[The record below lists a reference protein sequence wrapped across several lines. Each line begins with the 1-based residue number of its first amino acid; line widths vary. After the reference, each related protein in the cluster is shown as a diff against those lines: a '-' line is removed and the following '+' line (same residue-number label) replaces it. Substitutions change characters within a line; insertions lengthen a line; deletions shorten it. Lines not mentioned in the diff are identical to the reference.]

1 MESGTVQV
9 YIHRLKG
16 SFVTVYVDDMR
27 RTATVRGLRR
37 RWSHLIADTPE
48 ELREFG
54 ARLGLSASWIQK
66 AGTRVEHFDVT
77 DAVRAKAIILGAE
90 QISYVDLPVVT
101 ARLARVRNPG

>member
-1 MESGTVQV
+1 
-9 YIHRLKG
+9 
-16 SFVTVYVDDMR
+16 VTVYVDDMR
-27 RTATVRGLRR
+27 RVATVRGLRR

-54 ARLGLSASWIQK
+54 TRLGLSRSWIQK

-77 DAVRAKAIILGAE
+77 DAVRKKAIILGAE
-90 QISYVDLPVVT
+90 QISYADLPIVT